1 MRYSLILILTILVIA
16 CGNSDQTSEV
26 EQTSNTTADTTR
38 TVVDGIDEVRDEK
51 GNLIMR
57 GERVNGQ
64 REGGWESYF
73 PNGTLRS
80 KGTFVNGVREGPTTV
95 YHENGNIFYTGWYR
109 NGTPSGEWTFH
120 DPDGTARKIARYSDE
135 GILLEEREV
144 DPATR

>member
-1 MRYSLILILTILVIA
+1 MRSSFILIISILLIA
-16 CGNSDQTSEV
+16 CGNRSENSGEKEKAV
-26 EQTSNTTADTTR
+26 TKTDTTR

-57 GERVNGQ
+57 GERVNGR

-80 KGTFVNGVREGPTTV
+80 SGTFVNGVREGPTTV
-95 YHENGNIFYTGWYR
+95 YHENGKIFYTGWYK
-109 NGTPSGEWTFH
+109 NGKPAGEWTFH

-144 DPATR
+144 K